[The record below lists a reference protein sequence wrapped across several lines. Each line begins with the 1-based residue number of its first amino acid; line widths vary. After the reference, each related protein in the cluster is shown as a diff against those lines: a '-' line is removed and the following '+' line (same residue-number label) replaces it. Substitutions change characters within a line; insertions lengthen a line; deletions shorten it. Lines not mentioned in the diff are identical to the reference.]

1 MAEEKEEVS
10 MEKSHREKEDRPDT
24 VNRKE
29 KVNSSDGK

>member
-10 MEKSHREKEDRPDT
+10 TEKSRRAKEDRADR

-29 KVNSSDGK
+29 TESKQQ